1 MPESEIRRYRFG
13 PLERRGL
20 IGSLRATQVVPMAV
34 SLAAAVVLMRTLPS
48 GAGLFAAL
56 GLVLAVAAFCFWP
69 VSGRSA
75 EEWLPIVIAHT
86 RRRALGRHRRAS
98 LAPVAGVRVGEAGR
112 PEPAAVARSHRWRS
126 WLLASGGTKNA
137 SSVHRLGL
145 SMMYWHIRS
154 RSLSLW
160 MMWSW

>member
-20 IGSLRATQVVPMAV
+20 IGSLRATQVIPMAV

-56 GLVLAVAAFCFWP
+56 GLVLGVAAFCFWP

-75 EEWLPIVIAHT
+75 EEWLPILVAHT
-86 RRRALGRHRRAS
+86 RRRALGRHRRTS
-98 LAPVAGVRVGEAGR
+98 LAPAAGVRVGEAGR
-112 PEPAAVARSHRWRS
+112 PEPAVDLPEAVH
-126 WLLASGGTKNA
+126 G
-137 SSVHRLGL
+137 
-145 SMMYWHIRS
+145 
-154 RSLSLW
+154 
-160 MMWSW
+160 